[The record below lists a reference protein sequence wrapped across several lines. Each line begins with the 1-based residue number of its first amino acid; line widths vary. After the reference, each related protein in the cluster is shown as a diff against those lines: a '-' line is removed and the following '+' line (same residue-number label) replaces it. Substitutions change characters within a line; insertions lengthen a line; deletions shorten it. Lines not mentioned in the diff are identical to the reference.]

1 MQCVTNKMAQGL
13 VNALLS
19 ISEILTKA
27 VDQSVSLIPIV
38 QLIKLALD
46 LNVRILVQDSVDITL
61 FVKLLIIPHCVLVS
75 LDTLETRSFN
85 VTLFKL
91 HVSFFLVR

>member
-1 MQCVTNKMAQGL
+1 MAQGL
-13 VNALLS
+13 VNALLI